1 MQRRLSLTIKPQY
14 LNKCVEY
21 HPSILRSKKRSYR
34 IDLNLLVIDGQ
45 GGQLGSQIIRAI
57 RARYNDINIVAVGTN
72 ATATTSMIKAGA
84 NQGATGENP
93 VIVASRKAD
102 VIIGPVGIVIADSLL
117 GEITPKMAVAIG
129 QSNATKILVPINKCE
144 NLVAGVP
151 NLTTTALIDDTL
163 NKLQETISK
172 KCL

>member
-1 MQRRLSLTIKPQY
+1 M
-14 LNKCVEY
+14 
-21 HPSILRSKKRSYR
+21 
-34 IDLNLLVIDGQ
+34 NLLVIDGQ
-45 GGQLGSQIIRAI
+45 GGQLGSQIIKAI
-57 RARYNDINIVAVGTN
+57 RTRYNDINIIAVGTN

-163 NKLQETISK
+163 YKLQETISK

>member
-1 MQRRLSLTIKPQY
+1 
-14 LNKCVEY
+14 
-21 HPSILRSKKRSYR
+21 
-34 IDLNLLVIDGQ
+34 LNLLVIDGQ
-45 GGQLGSQIIRAI
+45 GGQLGSQIIKAI
-57 RARYNDINIVAVGTN
+57 RTRYNDINIVAVGTN

-151 NLTTTALIDDTL
+151 NLTTTALIDDAL